1 VDRDHAAIVQAI
13 VAMARALKVKVVAEG
28 VETQEQMELLRTYG
42 CDMMQGFLFSK
53 AVSSEDLTKML
64 QERKQLV

>member
-1 VDRDHAAIVQAI
+1 
-13 VAMARALKVKVVAEG
+13 
-28 VETQEQMELLRTYG
+28 
-42 CDMMQGFLFSK
+42 MMQGFLFSK